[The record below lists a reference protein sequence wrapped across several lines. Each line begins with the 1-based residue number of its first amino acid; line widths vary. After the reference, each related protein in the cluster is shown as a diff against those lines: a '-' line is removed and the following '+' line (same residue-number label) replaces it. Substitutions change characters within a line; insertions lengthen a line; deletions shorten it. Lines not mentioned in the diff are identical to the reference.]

1 MRQTGAAILAS
12 FFIPFG
18 AAAAPT
24 GRLPVPV
31 RVHVLTSAGKP
42 VRNAYIALVPVWRP
56 SGIPLVEEI
65 TDTGSSVFRV
75 PMGRYHV
82 VAGAK
87 GFQVSTEGPIP
98 VSHELGENR
107 NVVLKP
113 LLRASG
119 KVTDENGTPLA
130 GVRVADSRGE
140 IVAPFAK
147 LSQLAVRHLSSDW
160 SVVTD
165 QLGNWSLGVPD
176 GKVPLVFSAE
186 GRAAQWRFYKTGEP
200 EPLDVSMFPG
210 ATLRITCDRSD
221 PNVVL
226 TLERE
231 GGDPAGSIPRG
242 WQRPVWARWAKTT
255 FITWPSL
262 PAGVYS
268 VYAKYVDPGFFMRR
282 ATLVGKVALSASR
295 ETELEVTLPSE
306 MHAAARVFRLYL
318 DGVSPQD
325 VDVDDLEAFGLD
337 AAGDVHRF
345 HCVVQQTA
353 GGTVLHVNADGAK
366 PPVYAVTAERFIAA
380 ASDVAGT
387 AAEESAVPPVPATL
401 HSRAD
406 AYLVL
411 RSAEKELQFPRTG
424 LAVLHDCSKTT
435 TRVSVPII
443 IRNSNLAEFTAP
455 AGCRNAVLSFNP
467 FEPVILTNPLR
478 AGHQSAGEFVL
489 RAAASADVRV
499 VRDPGDAV
507 VPGAIVRVT
516 AFSDDWSSRERIAAA
531 EAETG
536 ADGWAHVEGL
546 PVLRALQFVAQT
558 PGGESS
564 VGAEARAEPRGRLTI
579 DPLSIPKPA
588 TLMVVPKLSAR
599 VHALFPSARVR
610 IVFVEPVDPLR
621 AALEKQEQKP
631 SDEDSPLRFEPL
643 KPGTWRV
650 AAWVEVGGT
659 YALVKIAEVE
669 LNAGETRR
677 IDGGL
682 EPIVFQGRV
691 TSGGKGVA
699 AKVTLES
706 RSVQGVAQ
714 QSFESKNDGT
724 FYAVLPNIGTY
735 SVVAYRLDSQS
746 NDIPLGEIDFTDP
759 SQPMEIVLPATSTA
773 VIHVRAVGKPVPS
786 ATVWI
791 SQTRNGLGR
800 IEQDRRGR
808 STDSEGDVK
817 FEYVVAG
824 EWVFSAH
831 DEGSGSRAARSV
843 VVREG
848 EDSHVTLDIGPS
860 NAIQGSLHDA
870 AGVAV
875 PNARIDCVVLGTTG
889 TPSRS
894 GSVTDADGKFTVDT
908 YSKLSAPA
916 LCSVIAPSGVVDAF
930 KAMPGDAATVQLP
943 PSTGA
948 LRISDW
954 AKWYSPGAFWLAAPD
969 GRVISLSAVAEVA
982 GRFGP
987 PLQIP
992 ALAAGHWQVIRLQS
1006 IPQWV
1011 ALALGQGG
1019 ALPAVAE
1026 VNLDAGTV
1034 QSIHVYDTPA
1044 LRGGMQ

>member
-12 FFIPFG
+12 LFIPFG
-18 AAAAPT
+18 AAGAPS

-42 VRNAYIALVPVWRP
+42 VRDAYIALVPVWRP
-56 SGIPLVEEI
+56 SSIPLVEEI

-75 PMGRYHV
+75 PMGRYQV

-87 GFQVSTEGPIP
+87 GFQVSTEGLP

-113 LLRASG
+113 LFRASG
-119 KVTDENGTPLA
+119 KVKDETGTPVA
-130 GVRVADSRGE
+130 GVRVAESLGE
-140 IVAPFAK
+140 IVVPFAK
-147 LSQLAVRHLSSDW
+147 LSALAVRHLSSDW

-165 QLGNWSLGVPD
+165 QEGNWTLGVPD

-186 GRAAQWRFYKTGEP
+186 GRAAQWRFYKTGDP
-200 EPLDVSMFPG
+200 EPLEVSMFPG
-210 ATLRITCDRSD
+210 ATLRITCDRPD
-221 PNVVL
+221 PNVML

-242 WQRPVWARWAKTT
+242 WQRPVWARWAKTEFT
-255 FITWPSL
+255 TWSSL
-262 PAGVYS
+262 PAGLYS
-268 VYAKYVDPGFFMRR
+268 VYAKYVDPRFFMRR
-282 ATLVGKVALSASR
+282 ATLVGKVELSASK
-295 ETELEVTLPSE
+295 ETELKVTLPSE
-306 MHAAARVFRLYL
+306 MHAAVRVFRLYL

-337 AAGDVHRF
+337 ATGDVHSL
-345 HCVVQQTA
+345 HCVVQQTV
-353 GGTVLHVNADGAK
+353 GGTVLYVNPDGAK
-366 PPVYAVTAERFIAA
+366 PPLYAVTADRFIGAVF
-380 ASDVAGT
+380 DVADT
-387 AAEESAVPPVPATL
+387 EAEDSTVPPVPAAL
-401 HSRAD
+401 QPRAD
-406 AYLVL
+406 AYLVF
-411 RSAEKELQFPRTG
+411 RSLEKELQLPRAG
-424 LAVLHDCSKTT
+424 LAVLHDCSKTIP
-435 TRVSVPII
+435 RISVPIRI
-443 IRNSNLAEFTAP
+443 MNSNLAEFTAP

-467 FEPVILTNPLR
+467 FEPVILTKPLR
-478 AGHQSAGEFVL
+478 AGHQSVGEFVL
-489 RAAASADVRV
+489 RAAATADVRV

-516 AFSDDWSSRERIAAA
+516 ALSDDWSSRERIPAA
-531 EAETG
+531 EAVTG

-546 PVLRALQFVAQT
+546 PVLRSLQFVAQA
-558 PGGESS
+558 PGGELSL
-564 VGAEARAEPRGRLTI
+564 GKEARAEPRGRLTI

-588 TLMVVPKLSAR
+588 TLVVVPKLSAR

-610 IVFVEPVDPLR
+610 IVSVEPVDPLR
-621 AALEKQEQKP
+621 AALEKQQQKP
-631 SDEDSPLRFEPL
+631 GDEDSPLRFEPL
-643 KPGTWRV
+643 KPGTWQAV
-650 AAWVEVGGT
+650 AWVEVGGT

-669 LNAGETRR
+669 LAAGETRR
-677 IDGGL
+677 LDSEL
-682 EPIVFQGRV
+682 EPAVFQGRV
-691 TSGGKGVA
+691 TSGGNGVA

-706 RSVQGVAQ
+706 RSVQGAAQ
-714 QSFESKNDGT
+714 QSFESRIDGT

-735 SVVAYRLDSQS
+735 SVIAYRLDSQS
-746 NDIPLGEIDFTDP
+746 NDIPLGEMDFTDP

-773 VIHVRAVGKPVPS
+773 VIHVRAMGKPVPN

-800 IEQDRRGR
+800 IEHDARGR
-808 STDSEGDVK
+808 ATDSEGDVK

-824 EWVFSAH
+824 DWVFSVH
-831 DEGSGSRAARSV
+831 DKGSGSGAEKSV

-848 EDSHVTLDIGPS
+848 EDSDVTLDIGPS
-860 NAIQGSLHDA
+860 NTIQGSVHDA

-889 TPSRS
+889 TPSQS

-908 YSKLSAPA
+908 YSELSAPA

-930 KAMPGDAATVQLP
+930 KAMPGDAATVQFP

-954 AKWYSPGAFWLAAPD
+954 GKWYSRGTFWLAAPD
-969 GRVISLSAVAEVA
+969 GRVIGLSAVAEVA
-982 GRFGP
+982 SRFGP

-992 ALAAGHWQVIRLQS
+992 ALATGHWRVIRLQS

-1011 ALALGQGG
+1011 ALAMGQGG

-1026 VNLDAGTV
+1026 VNLDAGAT
-1034 QSIHVYDTPA
+1034 QSINVYDTAANP
-1044 LRGGMQ
+1044 GGVQ